1 MKIVVIVIIVFYV
14 LSWGPLVAFNAKY
27 TKIFNSPFLLFVSKL
42 YEPHR
47 LVAKYFMP
55 YKKYAAWWIR
65 LTNEQQAED
74 YLKL

>member
-1 MKIVVIVIIVFYV
+1 
-14 LSWGPLVAFNAKY
+14 
-27 TKIFNSPFLLFVSKL
+27 
-42 YEPHR
+42 
-47 LVAKYFMP
+47 MP